1 MFYEVIYED
10 GTHSIASYDN
20 DEEMLRAVK
29 EHHRRAMSGE
39 PALPAEQSAIRSD
52 VTDAGN
58 PLFEIP
64 ATRVKKVLRY
74 AEHPAARD
82 GFAELDKA
90 AVTDM
95 LAQSKN
101 MGELVAALRDFD
113 NPTTATTAHESN
125 YKMTEDEEF
134 GEDSWQ

>member
-10 GTHSIASYDN
+10 GSHSVASYDS

-39 PALPAEQSAIRSD
+39 PALPAGQSAARSD

-58 PLFEIP
+58 PFFEVP

-74 AEHPAARD
+74 DEHPAMRD
-82 GFAELDKA
+82 GFKALDKA

-95 LAQSKN
+95 LAQSKT
-101 MGELVAALRDFD
+101 MGEMIAALRDFD
-113 NPTTATTAHESN
+113 NPTVASSAHESN
-125 YKMTEDEEF
+125 YKMTEVEEF